1 MHRRC
6 SLVAVALL
14 AACAPSRLAYG
25 DVKSAFVE
33 AGLSEHNS
41 ACMADRLTDRL
52 TLRQL
57 MKLRALKGEKRSLA
71 DYVNAV
77 RKVGDAEVLSVTA
90 SSAALCTTGLAR

>member
-1 MHRRC
+1 MDQP
-6 SLVAVALL
+6 LL
-14 AACAPSRLAYG
+14 ALTRAKPAPAG
-25 DVKSAFVE
+25 PSAE
-33 AGLSEHNS
+33 TTTSEN
-41 ACMADRLTDRL
+41 M
-52 TLRQL
+52 RQL